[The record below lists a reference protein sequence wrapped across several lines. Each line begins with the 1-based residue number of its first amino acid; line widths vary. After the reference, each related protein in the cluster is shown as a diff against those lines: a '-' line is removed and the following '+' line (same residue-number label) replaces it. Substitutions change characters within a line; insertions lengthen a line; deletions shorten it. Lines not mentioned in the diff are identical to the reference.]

1 MSNDSSAK
9 YYQDN
14 SGRQQ
19 KKAQE
24 RYLSLSKAEKEK
36 KKWEYL
42 PENEKQ
48 KLYEFI
54 KKYCK
59 MRKHPSL
66 YLRDDYKKLFLLGQF
81 AFFRQVRGFFVRVEI
96 IEWA

>member
-24 RYLSLSKAEKEK
+24 RYLSLSKVEKEK
-36 KKWEYL
+36 KK
-42 PENEKQ
+42 
-48 KLYEFI
+48 
-54 KKYCK
+54 
-59 MRKHPSL
+59 
-66 YLRDDYKKLFLLGQF
+66 
-81 AFFRQVRGFFVRVEI
+81 
-96 IEWA
+96 

>member
-36 KKWEYL
+36 KS
-42 PENEKQ
+42 ENIYQ
-48 KLYEFI
+48 KM
-54 KKYCK
+54 KNKSC
-59 MRKHPSL
+59 MSL
-66 YLRDDYKKLFLLGQF
+66 
-81 AFFRQVRGFFVRVEI
+81 
-96 IEWA
+96 